1 MDQIPVTQKIVY
13 QYDSNGFYVG
23 DTIAELDPVVP
34 DNWLLPAGCT
44 ETKPP
49 IFTAGKLPK
58 WVGYKWKLISP

>member
-1 MDQIPVTQKIVY
+1 MNQKTVY

-23 DTIAELDPVVP
+23 EAIAERDPQVP
-34 DNWLLPAGCT
+34 YNWLLPAGCT
-44 ETKPP
+44 EMKPP

>member
-1 MDQIPVTQKIVY
+1 MNQKTVY
-13 QYDSNGFYVG
+13 QYDQNGFYLG
-23 DTIAELDPVVP
+23 ETIAERDPQVP
-34 DNWLLPAGCT
+34 GNWLLPARCT